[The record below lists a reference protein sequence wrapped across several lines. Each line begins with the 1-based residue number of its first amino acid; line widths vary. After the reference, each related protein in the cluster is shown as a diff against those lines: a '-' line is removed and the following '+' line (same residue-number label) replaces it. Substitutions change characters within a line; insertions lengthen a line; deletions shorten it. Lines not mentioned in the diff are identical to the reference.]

1 MKRSLRGVGLLLA
14 VATLIG
20 CTPIQVPQQAAPAA
34 AIGQGDVVYAPD
46 VMVRAARLKPVAVAP
61 TVDTTKLQD
70 WELQVLE
77 KLQSAA
83 SYMDA
88 AYWQQVDPEGEA
100 LFQDLAATDPQSEA
114 AKIMLDAN
122 YGRWDRFDNFTPF
135 MGDQPR
141 PLGSFVFPAD
151 LSKEELDTYLAAH
164 PDEKD
169 ALLSPY
175 TVVRRSGEKL
185 VAIPYHEA
193 YAEYVNPAADLLEE
207 AAGLSQNASLTDY
220 LWKLA
225 AALRTDEYFDANMAW
240 LDLNANLDISM
251 GPHETYDDQL
261 TGQKAFYKANVLVVD
276 PEAGARLDNFKAAVP
291 DLQANLPVPPEYR
304 PDQTGT
310 MTPLELADDVFRTG
324 QGRAV
329 MEPVAFSLPNDPAV
343 WAAKGAKKVIMRNFV
358 DARRDMVLNPL
369 LAAIMDDEANG
380 WSTPDGYF
388 NWLLMHE
395 VSHTLGPRTVVVD
408 GKEVTVRQ
416 ALGQYYQPIEEGKA
430 DITGLYNIRYLRE
443 HGIDNEPLEAH
454 YAGFLSEALRS
465 IRFGPA
471 SAYGVIR
478 SAAWNYFVEQ
488 GALTLDAA
496 RGKFSV
502 DVDKMSDAVESL
514 MVKLITIE
522 GEGDAA
528 AAQEFLDKYSYV
540 APDLQVLLDAANQT
554 VPVEFVPMYGD

>member
-1 MKRSLRGVGLLLA
+1 MKRSLRALGPLLLLVILVGCMPVQA
-14 VATLIG
+14 PQPAPPSATIR
-20 CTPIQVPQQAAPAA
+20 QA
-34 AIGQGDVVYAPD
+34 DVEYAPD
-46 VMVRAARLKPVAVAP
+46 VMVRAAKLKPVVVAP

-70 WELQVLE
+70 WELQVVE
-77 KLQSAA
+77 KLQAAA

-100 LFQDLAATDPQSEA
+100 LLQHLAVTDAQSEA
-114 AKIMLDAN
+114 ARVMLDAN
-122 YGRWDRFDNFTPF
+122 YGRWDRFDNFKPF
-135 MGDQPR
+135 MGDEPR
-141 PLGSFVFPAD
+141 PAGALVYPAD
-151 LSKEELDTYLAAH
+151 LTKEELDAYLAAH

-175 TVVRRSGEKL
+175 TVVQRSGDKL

-193 YAEYVNPAADLLEE
+193 YAEHVKPAADLLDE
-207 AAGLSQNASLTDY
+207 AAGLSQNDSLTNY
-220 LWKLA
+220 LTKLA
-225 AALRTDEYFDANMAW
+225 AGLRTDNYFDANIAW
-240 LDLNANLDISM
+240 LDLNGNLDISM

-276 PEAGARLDNFKAAVP
+276 PEAGARLDSFKAAVP
-291 DLQANLPVPPEYR
+291 DLQANLPVPAAYH

-310 MTPLELADDVFRTG
+310 MTPLELADDVFRAG
-324 QGRAV
+324 QGRAI

-358 DARRDMVLNPL
+358 DTRRNMVLNPL
-369 LAAIMDDEANG
+369 LAAILDDEANS

-395 VSHTLGPRTVVVD
+395 VSHTLGPRTVIVD
-408 GKEVTVRQ
+408 GQEVTVRQ
-416 ALGQYYQPIEEGKA
+416 ALGQHYQPIEEGKA

-443 HGIDNEPLEAH
+443 HGIDNEALEAH

-471 SAYGVIR
+471 SAYGLIR

-488 GALTLDAA
+488 GALTLDANS
-496 RGKFSV
+496 GKFSV

-514 MVKLITIE
+514 MIKLITME

-528 AAQEFLDKYSYV
+528 AAQEFLDQYSYV

>member
-1 MKRSLRGVGLLLA
+1 MKRSLRGVGLPLA
-14 VATLIG
+14 MVILVG
-20 CTPIQVPQQAAPAA
+20 CMPVQVPQPAAPSA
-34 AIGQGDVVYAPD
+34 AIGQADIVYAPD
-46 VMVRAARLKPVAVAP
+46 VMVRAARLKPVVVEP
-61 TVDTTKLQD
+61 TVDTTKLQV
-70 WELQVLE
+70 WEVQVLE
-77 KLQSAA
+77 KLQAAA

-100 LFQDLAATDPQSEA
+100 LLQDLAVTDAQRAA
-114 AKIMLDAN
+114 AKVMLGAN
-122 YGRWDRFDNFTPF
+122 YGRWDRFDNFKPF

-141 PLGSFVFPAD
+141 PAGSFVFPAD
-151 LSKEELDTYLAAH
+151 LSKAELDAYLSAH

-169 ALLSPY
+169 ALLSAY
-175 TVVRRSGEKL
+175 TVVQRSGDTL

-220 LWKLA
+220 LKKLA
-225 AALRTDEYFDANMAW
+225 AALRTDEYFDADIAW
-240 LDLNANLDISM
+240 LDLNGNLDISM

-291 DLQANLPVPPEYR
+291 DLQANLPVPPAYH
-304 PDQTGT
+304 PDQAGT
-310 MTPLELADDVFRTG
+310 MTPLELADDVFRAG

-358 DARRDMVLNPL
+358 DTRRNMVLNPL
-369 LAAIMDDEANG
+369 LAAILDAEANN

-395 VSHTLGPRTVVVD
+395 VSHTLGPRTVMVD

-416 ALGQYYQPIEEGKA
+416 ALGQHYQPIEEGKA

-443 HGIDNEPLEAH
+443 HGIDNETLEAH
-454 YAGFLSEALRS
+454 YAGFLAEALRS

-471 SAYGVIR
+471 SAYGLIR
-478 SAAWNYFVEQ
+478 SAAWNYFAEQ
-488 GALTLDAA
+488 GALTVDTTS
-496 RGKFSV
+496 GKFSV

-528 AAQEFLDKYSYV
+528 AAQGFLDKYSYV
-540 APDLQVLLDAANQT
+540 SPELQMLLDVANKT